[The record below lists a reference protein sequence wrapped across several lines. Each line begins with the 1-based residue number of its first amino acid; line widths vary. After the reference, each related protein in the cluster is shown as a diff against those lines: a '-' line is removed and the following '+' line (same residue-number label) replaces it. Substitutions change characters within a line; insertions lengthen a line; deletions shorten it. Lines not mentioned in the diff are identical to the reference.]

1 MRVSEA
7 GMRFHHVGVAVKS
20 IQSSSRL
27 YELLG
32 IASGW
37 TECVQDHINNVAV
50 CFGNVA
56 EDGPTVELVEPIEKG
71 SPVEGMLARTGGM
84 STPYHVAYT
93 VESLDD
99 AMAAM
104 RHAGALQVTPVRAAR
119 AFGDN
124 RIVFFALPD
133 GLVVELIE
141 NCGHG
146 GEKTDE
152 PARDH
157 PAQSADC

>member
-1 MRVSEA
+1 MWVA
-7 GMRFHHVGVAVKS
+7 ATGMRLHHVGIAVKS
-20 IQSSSRL
+20 IQSSSLL
-27 YELLG
+27 YRQLG

-37 TECVQDHINNVAV
+37 TECVQDLINSVTV
-50 CFGNVA
+50 CFGSVA

-71 SPVEGMLARTGGM
+71 SPAEGVLARTGGM
-84 STPYHVAYT
+84 STPYHIAYT

-99 AMAAM
+99 VIVAL
-104 RHAGALQVTPVRAAR
+104 RHAGALQVTPVRAAK
-119 AFGDN
+119 AFGDS

-157 PAQSADC
+157 PTQSADC